1 MPSQSAPSQSAPSAG
16 TLSRRGLMRGAALGA
31 AAAAGAGALSAC
43 APSAGGGSGGTTLTI
58 MAPENEFSPEFL
70 KSAEAE
76 LGVTIKRVEVDPTKL
91 TAMLAS
97 GTAPDLVRGLG
108 AVETPYIVAR
118 DLALPLDDYFAS
130 SELLK
135 ADDIDPVNDVWRYDG
150 SVQGQGPRYGMA
162 KDYSQDAMFWYNTA
176 LFDAAGVAY
185 PSETEPVTYDE
196 WLDMGRELTQK
207 DGDTTTVYGLSAGG
221 LGLFISLANMTASA
235 GGSLLSEDLGAVDF
249 SSPEGRQA
257 LQWYLDYARAR
268 VGFSPVEPNPDGW
281 DWPPYQTSRLAVSW
295 SGYWFG
301 GAIAAEAELAATSR
315 LAPAPTMGGERL
327 SPCYGAT
334 GYWIPKASKH
344 QDEAWQLFEWFMGGD
359 PAKERAA
366 GGWGLPS
373 LLSLRADLP
382 TGTPAQ
388 EQALAAV
395 EAETDYFKVL
405 SFSPYVKVEALDAVL
420 NQYLPDAIGGD
431 ATAASLADTLNTD
444 MNALL
449 DEGKELVK

>member
-1 MPSQSAPSQSAPSAG
+1 MRGSLG
-16 TLSRRGLMRGAALGA
+16 TPVSRRSLMRGTAAGA
-31 AAAAGAGALSAC
+31 AAAATAGALSAC
-43 APSAGGGSGGTTLTI
+43 APSAGGGGGKQTLTI
-58 MAPENEFSPEFL
+58 MAPENEFSPEFIKFAEKELDL
-70 KSAEAE
+70 K
-76 LGVTIKRVEVDPTKL
+76 IKRVEVDTTKL

-108 AVETPYIVAR
+108 AVETSYIVSR
-118 DLALPLDDYFAS
+118 DLALPLDDYFAK

-135 ADDIDPVNDVWRYDG
+135 EDDIDPVNDVWRYDG
-150 SVQGQGPRYGMA
+150 SVQGKGPRYGMA

-176 LFDAAGVAY
+176 LFDAAGVEY
-185 PSETEPVTYDE
+185 PSDAEPVTYDQ
-196 WLDMGRELTQK
+196 WLAMGKELTQK

-235 GGSLLSEDLGAVDF
+235 GGSLLSEDLGTIDF
-249 SSPEGRQA
+249 SSPEAQKA
-257 LQWYLDYARAR
+257 LTWYLEYARSK
-268 VGFSPVEPNPDGW
+268 VGFSPIEPNPDGW
-281 DWPPYQTSRLAVSW
+281 DWPPYQTSRLAQSW

-327 SPCYGAT
+327 SPCFGAT
-334 GYWIPKASKH
+334 GYWIPKASKNP
-344 QDEAWQLFEWFMGGD
+344 DVAWQVFEWFMGGD

-366 GGWGLPS
+366 GGWGMPS

-395 EAETDYFKVL
+395 EAEADYFKVL
-405 SFSPYVKVEALDAVL
+405 SFTPYVKVEALDAVL
-420 NQYLPDAIGGD
+420 NQYLPDAINED
-431 ATAASLADTLNTD
+431 VSAASLADTLNTD
-444 MNALL
+444 MQALL

>member
-1 MPSQSAPSQSAPSAG
+1 MRGSLGTPVSQAPL
-16 TLSRRGLMRGAALGA
+16 TRRNLMRGTALGA
-31 AAAAGAGALSAC
+31 AAAAGAGTLTAC
-43 APSAGGGSGGTTLTI
+43 APSAGGGAGGKTTLTI

-70 KSAEAE
+70 KTAEAQ
-76 LGVTIKRVEVDPTKL
+76 LDLTIKRVEVDNTKL

-108 AVETPYIVAR
+108 AVETPYFVAR
-118 DLALPLDDYFAS
+118 DLALDLDDYFAS

-135 ADDIDPVNDVWRYDG
+135 ADDLDPVNDVWRYDG
-150 SVQGQGPRYGMA
+150 TVQGQGPRYGMA

-176 LFDAAGVAY
+176 LFDAAGLAY
-185 PSETEPVTYDE
+185 PSETEPVTYDA

-207 DGDTTTVYGLSAGG
+207 DGGTTTVYGLSAGG

-235 GGSLLSEDLGAVDF
+235 GGSLLSEDLGTVDF
-249 SSPEGRQA
+249 SSPEAQQT
-257 LQWYLDYARAR
+257 LTWYLEYARAK

-281 DWPPYQTSRLAVSW
+281 DWPPYQTGRLAQTW

-301 GAIAAEAELAATSR
+301 GAIAAEPELAATSR
-315 LAPAPTMGGERL
+315 LAPAPTMGGERI
-327 SPCYGAT
+327 SPCFGAT

-344 QDEAWQLFEWFMGGD
+344 HDDAWRLFEWFMGGD

-388 EQALAAV
+388 EQALAAA
-395 EAETDYFKVL
+395 EAEADYFKVL

-420 NQYLPDAIGGD
+420 NQYLPDAINEGVSAG
-431 ATAASLADTLNTD
+431 ALADTLNTD
-444 MNALL
+444 MQALL

>member
-1 MPSQSAPSQSAPSAG
+1 MLGSLG
-16 TLSRRGLMRGAALGA
+16 TPVSRRTLMRGSALGA

-43 APSAGGGSGGTTLTI
+43 APSAGGSDGGKKTLTI

-70 KSAEAE
+70 KSAEKE
-76 LGVTIKRVEVDPTKL
+76 LGMTIKRVEVDTTKL

-108 AVETPYIVAR
+108 AVETSYIVSR
-118 DLALPLDDYFAS
+118 DLALPLDDYFAK

-135 ADDIDPVNDVWRYDG
+135 EDDIDPINDVWRYDG
-150 SVQGQGPRYGMA
+150 SVQGQGPRYGLA

-185 PSETEPVTYDE
+185 PSDAEPVTYDQ
-196 WLDMGRELTQK
+196 WLEMGRQLTQK

-221 LGLFISLANMTASA
+221 LGLFISLTNMTAAA
-235 GGSLLSEDLGAVDF
+235 GGSLLSEDLGTIDF
-249 SSPEGRQA
+249 SSPEAQKA
-257 LQWYLDYARAR
+257 LTWYLEYARAK

-281 DWPPYQTSRLAVSW
+281 DWPPYQTGRLAQSW

-301 GAIAAEAELAATSR
+301 GAIAAEAALAETSR
-315 LAPAPTMGGERL
+315 LAPAPTMGGERI
-327 SPCYGAT
+327 SPCFGAT
-334 GYWIPKASKH
+334 GYWIPKASKNH
-344 QDEAWQLFEWFMGGD
+344 DEAWQLFEWFMGGE

-366 GGWGLPS
+366 GGWGMPS

-382 TGTPAQ
+382 VGTPAQ

-395 EAETDYFKVL
+395 EAEADYFKVL
-405 SFSPYVKVEALDAVL
+405 SFTPYVKVEALDAVL
-420 NQYLPDAIGGD
+420 NQYLPDAINEGVSAG
-431 ATAASLADTLNTD
+431 ALADTLNTD
-444 MNALL
+444 MQALL

>member
-1 MPSQSAPSQSAPSAG
+1 
-16 TLSRRGLMRGAALGA
+16 MRGTALGA

-43 APSAGGGSGGTTLTI
+43 APSAGGGGGKTTLTV
-58 MAPENEFSPEFL
+58 MAPENEIDI
-70 KSAEAE
+70 KAAEEA
-76 LGVTIKRVEVDPTKL
+76 LGLTIKRIEVDTTKL

-135 ADDIDPVNDVWRYDG
+135 EDDIDPINDVWRYDG
-150 SVQGQGPRYGMA
+150 SVQGQGPRYGLA

-176 LFDAAGVAY
+176 IFDAAGVAL
-185 PSETEPVTYDE
+185 PSDTEPVTFDE
-196 WLDMGRELTQK
+196 WLAMGKELTQK

-221 LGLFISLANMTASA
+221 LGLFISLVNMTASA
-235 GGSLLSEDLGAVDF
+235 GGSLLAEDLGSLDF
-249 SSPEGRQA
+249 SSPEAQRA
-257 LQWYLDYARAR
+257 LTWYLEYARAR
-268 VGFSPVEPNPDGW
+268 VGFSPVEPNADGW
-281 DWPPYQTSRLAVSW
+281 DWPPYQTSRLAMTW

-315 LAPAPTMGGERL
+315 LAPAPTMGTERI
-327 SPCYGAT
+327 SACFGAT
-334 GYWIPKASKH
+334 GYWIPKASKNP
-344 QDEAWQLFEWFMGGD
+344 DEAWKLFEWFMGGQ
-359 PAKERAA
+359 PAKDRAT
-366 GGWGLPS
+366 GGWGMPS

-388 EQALAAV
+388 EQALAV
-395 EAETDYFKVL
+395 QEAEADYFKVL

-420 NQYLPDAIGGD
+420 NQYMPDAINNGTSAGE
-431 ATAASLADTLNTD
+431 LADILNTD
-444 MNALL
+444 MNALI